1 MCFIKFS
8 VTSRLTSVTS
18 FTLLTLRTIMDLF
31 LYFSIC
37 PFFDFALLPAAH
49 LWGKLSCYIMSLI
62 FFFLP
67 FVYVT
72 VCVHRLVLCLT
83 LGICGLPCHFVW
95 PSCPFVTCFSYR
107 GTGWMSRGAPFLR
120 LLRYNSSCSNTN
132 YSFSLS
138 TAAPPYLTLTDM
150 AIISAFSITTCS
162 S

>member
-1 MCFIKFS
+1 MFNKVLCHFQTHVCNVFHSPHSEDHNGSLSVFFHLSLFWLCF
-8 VTSRLTSVTS
+8 VACCTSLGKTE
-18 FTLLTLRTIMDLF
+18 LLHNEFDL
-31 LYFSIC
+31 
-37 PFFDFALLPAAH
+37 
-49 LWGKLSCYIMSLI
+49 
-62 FFFLP
+62 FFLP